1 MTKQEL
7 NDFKSLLDELQV
19 LIMNNKYSFA
29 QLYDARNKLIS
40 IVEKEV
46 K

>member
-7 NDFKSLLDELQV
+7 NDFKLLLDELQV
-19 LIMNNKYSFA
+19 LIMNNKYSFS
-29 QLYDARNKLIS
+29 QLYEARCKLIS
-40 IVEKEV
+40 LVEKDV